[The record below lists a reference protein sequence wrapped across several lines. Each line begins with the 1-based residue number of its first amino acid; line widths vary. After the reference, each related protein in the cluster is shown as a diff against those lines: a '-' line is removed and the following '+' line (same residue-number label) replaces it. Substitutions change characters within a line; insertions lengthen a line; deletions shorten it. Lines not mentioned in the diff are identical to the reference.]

1 MNEKQFGEFMKE
13 LGIVKRLLVLNTSK
27 TGATSDEIAKCVGV
41 GGSQIR
47 NILSG
52 SWKTRRGGNA

>member
-1 MNEKQFGEFMKE
+1 MDKNEVRAILAE
-13 LGIVKRLLVLNTSK
+13 LEDIRALLILIASK
-27 TGATSDEIAKCVGV
+27 PRATSDEIGRVLGV

-52 SWKTRRGGNA
+52 KKRH